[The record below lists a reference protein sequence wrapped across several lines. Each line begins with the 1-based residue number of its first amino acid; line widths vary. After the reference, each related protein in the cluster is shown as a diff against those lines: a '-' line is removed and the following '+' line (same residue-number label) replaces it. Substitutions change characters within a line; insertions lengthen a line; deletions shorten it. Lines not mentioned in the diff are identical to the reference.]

1 MNSRVLNVFCGTA
14 SLNEL
19 FPVTKQL
26 ILYGYKIRLTHV
38 LLGMQEG
45 QQLLGSVGYAKLN
58 EGADCESVTVAGKV
72 LVKQLSSFLGW
83 LASTK
88 DYSIT

>member
-1 MNSRVLNVFCGTA
+1 M
-14 SLNEL
+14 
-19 FPVTKQL
+19 
-26 ILYGYKIRLTHV
+26 YGIKIRLAH
-38 LLGMQEG
+38 GKPGRQEG